1 MLFWNLWPIWKCKT
15 NVLWINF
22 LFFFAL
28 QIINPIHCNPLLKRQ
43 NPNETKIKFRAR
55 QPPGGSPRV
64 TKSSL
69 RNLQFT
75 KHHQT
80 PIHLPLLNWNNL
92 FMDALLKKF
101 NIHHLPTSSPWFK
114 LQIHLRLLNNLL
126 LLGHFPQCVWVT
138 ITICLIYYWS
148 TNAFRDIH
156 QK

>member
-69 RNLQFT
+69 SNLQFSS
-75 KHHQT
+75 KHRQT
-80 PIHLPLLNWNNL
+80 PIHFPNSEKENEINFNSRYLASIEAC
-92 FMDALLKKF
+92 FRSSFYRRMFKKWWKSYNSVF
-101 NIHHLPTSSPWFK
+101 
-114 LQIHLRLLNNLL
+114 
-126 LLGHFPQCVWVT
+126 
-138 ITICLIYYWS
+138 LI
-148 TNAFRDIH
+148 D
-156 QK
+156 